1 MVSYPASS
9 SSPRQLSLDLDL
21 EDAPSARSANSGVK
35 RSVIF
40 PKNIQIFNVPEFQRQ
55 VSQLFDPL
63 NINIEF
69 RVTRQNRLEMRWSF
83 PQEAIQYNHSNA
95 RSDSY
100 QRAQAHLSPEENA
113 AFETL
118 ILSFAGSS
126 H

>member
-1 MVSYPASS
+1 MSYHPLTSLS
-9 SSPRQLSLDLDL
+9 FPHQLSLDLDL
-21 EDAPSARSANSGVK
+21 DDTGPKELQGDEVK

-69 RVTRQNRLEMRWSF
+69 RKTRHNRLEMRWSF
-83 PQEAIQYNHSNA
+83 PREVVHYNQKETRPRAGISQEES
-95 RSDSY
+95 
-100 QRAQAHLSPEENA
+100 A

-118 ILSFAGSS
+118 ILSFSGAS

>member
-1 MVSYPASS
+1 MGFYRASS
-9 SSPRQLSLDLDL
+9 SPPRQLSLDLDL
-21 EDAPSARSANSGVK
+21 EDASYDYLADSVVK
-35 RSVIF
+35 RSVVF

-55 VSQLFDPL
+55 VSQLFNPL

-69 RVTRQNRLEMRWSF
+69 RLTRQNRLQMRWSF

-95 RSDSY
+95 HSDSQ
-100 QRAQAHLSPEENA
+100 QRARLSPEENA

-118 ILSFAGSS
+118 VLSFTGSS

>member
-1 MVSYPASS
+1 MAFYPVSS

-21 EDAPSARSANSGVK
+21 ENAPSALSPDSGVK

-55 VSQLFDPL
+55 VSQLFEPL

-95 RSDSY
+95 RSDSH
-100 QRAQAHLSPEENA
+100 RLARLSPEENA

-118 ILSFAGSS
+118 VLSFAGSS

>member
-1 MVSYPASS
+1 MPYNSLTSLQFPH
-9 SSPRQLSLDLDL
+9 QLSLDLDL
-21 EDAPSARSANSGVK
+21 DDAGQKDLKGGEVK

-69 RVTRQNRLEMRWSF
+69 RRTRHNRLEMRWSF
-83 PQEAIQYNHSNA
+83 PREAVHYNQKEVK
-95 RSDSY
+95 
-100 QRAQAHLSPEENA
+100 QRAAISQEESA

-118 ILSFAGSS
+118 VLSFSGAS

>member
-1 MVSYPASS
+1 MAYKSLPALQ
-9 SSPRQLSLDLDL
+9 SPHQLSLDLNLD
-21 EDAPSARSANSGVK
+21 DADPRDMKNVEVR

-40 PKNIQIFNVPEFQRQ
+40 PKNIQIFNVTEFQRQ

-69 RVTRQNRLEMRWSF
+69 RRTRHNRLEMRWSF
-83 PQEAIQYNHSNA
+83 PREVIHFNQKEARKRVKISQEES
-95 RSDSY
+95 
-100 QRAQAHLSPEENA
+100 A

-118 ILSFAGSS
+118 VLSFSGAS

>member
-1 MVSYPASS
+1 MAFYPASP

-21 EDAPSARSANSGVK
+21 EDAPSAHSADSGVK

-40 PKNIQIFNVPEFQRQ
+40 PKNIQIFNVPEFQRR

-95 RSDSY
+95 HSGSHQLAR
-100 QRAQAHLSPEENA
+100 LSPEENA

-118 ILSFAGSS
+118 VLSFAGSR

>member
-1 MVSYPASS
+1 MAFYPSSS
-9 SSPRQLSLDLDL
+9 SSPRQLSLDLYL
-21 EDAPSARSANSGVK
+21 EDAPAAHSADSGVK

-55 VSQLFDPL
+55 VSQLFEPL

-95 RSDSY
+95 RYGSH
-100 QRAQAHLSPEENA
+100 QLARLSPEENA

-118 ILSFAGSS
+118 VLSFAGSS

>member
-1 MVSYPASS
+1 MTYYPSSS

-21 EDAPSARSANSGVK
+21 EDAPAAHSADSGVK

-83 PQEAIQYNHSNA
+83 PQEAIQYNHSDA
-95 RSDSY
+95 RADPH
-100 QRAQAHLSPEENA
+100 QRAHLSPEENA

-118 ILSFAGSS
+118 VLYFAGSS

>member
-1 MVSYPASS
+1 MVTYPLEEYSF
-9 SSPRQLSLDLDL
+9 PHQLSLDLGID
-21 EDAPSARSANSGVK
+21 EASMVQQRENGIK

-40 PKNIQIFNVPEFQRQ
+40 PKNIQVFNVPEFQRR
-55 VSQLFDPL
+55 VSRLFDPL

-69 RVTRQNRLEMRWSF
+69 RVTRHNRLEMRWSF
-83 PQEAIQYNHSNA
+83 PQEVIQYNQSKLQI
-95 RSDSY
+95 SSEV
-100 QRAQAHLSPEENA
+100 SPEESA

>member
-1 MVSYPASS
+1 MTSNLLHKPSF
-9 SSPRQLSLDLDL
+9 PRQLSLDLDL
-21 EDAPSARSANSGVK
+21 DDGDLRHLKDSGVK

-69 RVTRQNRLEMRWSF
+69 RRTRHNRLEMRWSF
-83 PQEAIQYNHSNA
+83 PQEAIHYNQKGA
-95 RSDSY
+95 RQSAGIS
-100 QRAQAHLSPEENA
+100 REESA

-118 ILSFAGSS
+118 VLSFSGAS

>member
-1 MVSYPASS
+1 MPYNSLT
-9 SSPRQLSLDLDL
+9 SPPFPHQLSLDLDL
-21 EDAPSARSANSGVK
+21 DDAGPRDLHGGDVK
-35 RSVIF
+35 RSVLF

-69 RVTRQNRLEMRWSF
+69 RKTRHNRIEMRWSF
-83 PQEAIQYNHSNA
+83 PREAVHYNQKET
-95 RSDSY
+95 R
-100 QRAQAHLSPEENA
+100 QRAKISQEESA

-118 ILSFAGSS
+118 ILSFPGAS